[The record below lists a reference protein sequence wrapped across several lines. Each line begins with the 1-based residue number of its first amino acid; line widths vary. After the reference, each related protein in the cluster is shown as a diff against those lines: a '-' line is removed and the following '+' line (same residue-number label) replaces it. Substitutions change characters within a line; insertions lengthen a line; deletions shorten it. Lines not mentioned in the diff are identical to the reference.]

1 MTVPNGISPLKL
13 GGLTGSQKYE
23 VWKTFRFQFDNFLMA
38 TKHDADEEPRKVALL
53 LHMLGVELVPIFQS
67 FNKDVSKLKYKEL
80 VDLFENYFAP
90 KKNIALERNT
100 FLSRRQKGDESLES
114 FLTDLKNLASTCELG
129 TLKDSLVRDLFI
141 LGLLE
146 ENTHIKERLLQ
157 EGGDK
162 SIDDIMDLARTIE
175 MSRSEGKS
183 HMVMKIDNKSFKS
196 SVPQYSSYKKNQQT
210 SQQHSYSC
218 SKCGYQHNRN
228 AKCPAQ
234 HAVCNKCQRKGQS
247 M

>member
-1 MTVPNGISPLKL
+1 
-13 GGLTGSQKYE
+13 
-23 VWKTFRFQFDNFLMA
+23 
-38 TKHDADEEPRKVALL
+38 
-53 LHMLGVELVPIFQS
+53 MLGAELVPIFQS

-114 FLTDLKNLASTCELG
+114 FLTDLKNLALTCELG

-183 HMVMKIDNKSFKS
+183 HMVMKIDNKSLKS
-196 SVPQYSSYKKNQQT
+196 ILIRVV
-210 SQQHSYSC
+210 HLI
-218 SKCGYQHNRN
+218 G
-228 AKCPAQ
+228 
-234 HAVCNKCQRKGQS
+234 VCV
-247 M
+247 